1 MEFRLLIILCL
12 LLCNRCLTLC
22 AQDVPA
28 LPGTDKVAGKYLDAV
43 AGKSASVSSSIDRQT
58 GKYLSR
64 FQKEEQ
70 RLYKKLAKKDSTAAR
85 RALAASQKQYQALEQ
100 KLNGASQ
107 TLTRGRKYI
116 PLLDTLGTSL
126 KFLKQYGD
134 LFKKGIASSQQL
146 NNSLSE
152 VNTLEGKLQQADDVQ
167 AFIKDR
173 REQLTE
179 QLQKAGMG
187 DALKGFNKEAYYYS
201 AQIKEYRDV
210 LDDPGKAEQKAIAL
224 LNQLPA
230 FKQFMKQNGFLSSVF
245 GSSVGGAAATGTA
258 DPIAALQGLQTRT
271 QVQQLI
277 QNQIAAGGPGA
288 QAIVQQNIQAA
299 QGQLNA
305 LKDKLSKLGNG
316 NSEADI
322 PDFKPNNQKT
332 KTFLQRLEY
341 GTNIQTQK
349 SGYFFP
355 TTTDLALSVGYKL
368 NDKSTVGIGTSYKMG
383 WGTGIQH
390 IAISH
395 QGIGFR
401 SFMDMKIK
409 GSFYASGGFEYNY
422 QQPFESLS
430 QINSLDSWSK
440 SGLVGISK
448 IISVKSKLFKKTKLQ
463 LLWDFLSYQQKPVT
477 QPVKF
482 RIGYSF

>member
-43 AGKSASVSSSIDRQT
+43 AGKSASISSSIDRQT
-58 GKYLSR
+58 DKYLSR

-70 RLYKKLAKKDSTAAR
+70 RLFKKLAKKDSTAAGK
-85 RALAASQKQYQALEQ
+85 AMAASKKQYQALEQ
-100 KLNGASQ
+100 RLNGASQ
-107 TLTRGRKYI
+107 KLSRSKKYI
-116 PLLDTLGTSL
+116 PLLDTLGTSF
-126 KFLKQYGD
+126 KFLQQYGD
-134 LFKKGIASSQQL
+134 LFKKGLATSQQFKT
-146 NNSLSE
+146 SLAE

-167 AFIKDR
+167 AFIKER

-201 AQIKEYRDV
+201 AQIKEYQDA
-210 LDDPGKAEQKAIAL
+210 LNDPTKAEQKAIAL

-230 FKQFMKQNGFLSSVF
+230 FKQFMKQNSFLASIF
-245 GSSVGGAAATGTA
+245 GTPDNAVAMGTA
-258 DPIAALQGLQTRT
+258 AIQGLQTRD

-277 QNQIAAGGPGA
+277 QNQIAAGGPNA
-288 QAIVQQNIQAA
+288 QAMVQQNIQAA
-299 QGQLNA
+299 QAQLNT
-305 LKDKLSKLGNG
+305 LKDKLSKLGSG
-316 NSEADI
+316 NSDADI

-368 NDKSTVGIGTSYKMG
+368 NDKSTVGLGTSYKMG
-383 WGTGIQH
+383 WGRDIQH

-395 QGIGFR
+395 QGAGFR

-430 QINSLDSWSK
+430 QINSLGSWSK

-448 IISVKSKLFKKTKLQ
+448 IISVKSKMFKKTKLQ
-463 LLWDFLSYQQKPVT
+463 LLWDFLSYQQKPIT

-482 RIGYSF
+482 RIGYVLH

>member
-1 MEFRLLIILCL
+1 MEFRLLIILAL
-12 LLCNRCLTLC
+12 LLCSRDADLY
-22 AQDVPA
+22 AQDAPA
-28 LPGTDKVAGKYLDAV
+28 LPHADKVAGKYLDAV
-43 AGKSASVSSSIDRQT
+43 AGKSASISGSIDKQT
-58 GKYLSR
+58 SKYLSK
-64 FQKEEQ
+64 FQRQEQ
-70 RLYKKLAKKDSTAAR
+70 RIFKKLAKKDSTAAGK
-85 RALAASQKQYQALEQ
+85 ALAASQKQYQALQQ

-107 TLTRGRKYI
+107 KLSRSGKYI

-134 LFKKGIASSQQL
+134 LFKKGMASSQQL
-146 NNSLSE
+146 NTSLSE

-167 AFIKDR
+167 AFIKER

-187 DALKGFNKEAYYYS
+187 DALKGFNKDAYYYS
-201 AQIKEYRDV
+201 AQMKEYSEA
-210 LDDPGKAEQKAIAL
+210 LNDPSKAEKKALAL

-230 FKQFMKQNGFLSSVF
+230 FKQFMKQNSFLSSIF
-245 GSSVGGAAATGTA
+245 GSPDNVTATG
-258 DPIAALQGLQTRT
+258 IAALQGLQTRA

-277 QNQIAAGGPGA
+277 QNQVSAGGPGA
-288 QAIVQQNIQAA
+288 QAMVQANIQAA
-299 QGQLNA
+299 QTQLNT
-305 LKDKLSKLGNG
+305 LKDKLSKLGGG
-316 NSEADI
+316 NSESDI
-322 PDFKPNNQKT
+322 PDFKPNNQRT
-332 KTFLQRLEY
+332 KTFFQRLEY

-383 WGTGIQH
+383 WGRDIQH

-401 SFMDMKIK
+401 SFADMKIK

-422 QQPFESLS
+422 QQPFESLQ
-430 QINSLDSWSK
+430 QISSLDSWSK
-440 SGLVGISK
+440 SGLAGISK
-448 IISVKSKLFKKTKLQ
+448 IISVKSKKFKKTKLQ

>member
-12 LLCNRCLTLC
+12 LLCGRPSSLR
-22 AQDVPA
+22 AQDAPA
-28 LPGTDKVAGKYLDAV
+28 LSDADKVAGKYLDAV
-43 AGKSASVSSSIDRQT
+43 AGKSASVSSSIDKQT
-58 GKYLSR
+58 DKYLAR
-64 FQKEEQ
+64 FQREEQ
-70 RLYKKLAKKDSTAAR
+70 RVFKKLARKDSTAAGK
-85 RALAASQKQYQALEQ
+85 AMAASQKQYQALRQ
-100 KLNGASQ
+100 KLSGASQ
-107 TLTRGRKYI
+107 RLARGKKYI

-134 LFKKGIASSQQL
+134 LFKKGMASSQQL
-146 NNSLSE
+146 NASLSE
-152 VNTLEGKLQQADDVQ
+152 VNTLEGKLQQADEVQ
-167 AFIKDR
+167 DFIRQR

-187 DALKGFNKEAYYYS
+187 DALKGFSKDAYYYS
-201 AQIKEYRDV
+201 AQIKEYQNA
-210 LDDPGKAEQKAIAL
+210 LNDPSKAEKKALAL

-230 FKQFMKQNGFLSSVF
+230 FQKFMKQNSFLASIF
-245 GSSVGGAAATGTA
+245 GSPDNAVATGT
-258 DPIAALQGLQTRT
+258 AALQGLQTRD

-277 QNQIAAGGPGA
+277 QNQVAAAGPNG
-288 QAIVQQNIQAA
+288 QAMIQQNIQAA
-299 QGQLNA
+299 QAQLNT
-305 LKDKLSKLGNG
+305 LKDKLSKLGGG

-322 PDFKPNNQKT
+322 PDFKPNNQRT
-332 KTFLQRLEY
+332 KTFFQRLEY
-341 GTNIQTQK
+341 GTNVQTQK

-355 TTTDLALSVGYKL
+355 ATTDLALSVGYKL

-383 WGTGIQH
+383 WGRDIQH

-401 SFMDMKIK
+401 SFLDMKIK

-422 QQPFESLS
+422 QQPFESLQ
-430 QINSLDSWSK
+430 QINSLEKWSK

-448 IISVKSKLFKKTKLQ
+448 VISVKSKMFKKTKLQ
-463 LLWDFLSYQQKPVT
+463 LLWDFLSYEQRPVG

-482 RIGYSF
+482 RVGYSF